1 MSELNE
7 PRWSVLSERGC
18 EAAHLDYPAAAQL
31 VARLT
36 RESVFGLCIIT
47 DEAAARLNHK
57 PDPTEAS
64 AKSVRRAGRKRRTV
78 DSERWAARRSP
89 RERAADSSPGRQ
101 PWDQEE

>member
-7 PRWSVLSERGC
+7 TRWSVLSERGC

-47 DEAAARLNHK
+47 DEAAARLNHQPAQTQTPAKKRAPRRK
-57 PDPTEAS
+57 PAQT
-64 AKSVRRAGRKRRTV
+64 
-78 DSERWAARRSP
+78 
-89 RERAADSSPGRQ
+89 
-101 PWDQEE
+101 